1 MDKQMVL
8 DFIKAKKEA
17 YVKKHRI
24 VLATNR
30 GCRGLT
36 QKEFEKVA
44 IHGRRTYKKK
54 HVQNAYWQDKNERID
69 LKDERLKRYIFQ

>member
-1 MDKQMVL
+1 MDKQVAL
-8 DFIKAKKEA
+8 DFIKAKKER
-17 YVKKHRI
+17 YVKEHRI
-24 VLATNR
+24 VLATTKN
-30 GCRGLT
+30 CRGLT

-54 HVQNAYWQDKNERID
+54 HVQNAYWRNSRERID